1 MKDMENIIEKFEG
14 LAPTDKAWRDSYSI
28 GGLIKHRFLSAD
40 STLDQTRLVDHI
52 LSYRWGQD
60 NGADVDKLSAIYEDD
75 YTMFNGS

>member
-1 MKDMENIIEKFEG
+1 MKDMEDTIEKFKG
-14 LAPTDKAWRDSYSI
+14 LIHSDKAWRDSYSI
-28 GGLIKHRFLSAD
+28 GSLIKDQFLSPD
-40 STLDQTRLVDHI
+40 STLDQTRLVEHI